1 MYNSQDIVTRI
12 KKLLA
17 EKNLTVREML
27 NSCEL
32 NINTLSKMS
41 NGSDILTKSIVKI
54 ADYLDCSV
62 DYLVGREASNKLFDA
77 YMNSP
82 DSIKDAVN
90 KLLDL

>member
-62 DYLVGREASNKLFDA
+62 DKQDYATCNVG
-77 YMNSP
+77 
-82 DSIKDAVN
+82 
-90 KLLDL
+90 